1 MIVLLAEGRT
11 EKVLGVHLKAFLDR
25 RADIEGKPKV
35 ALRTKDIMNL
45 NPRKL
50 RGRIRLELREP
61 QVDGVVGLVDVY
73 PDFPSAQ
80 AARDFLLEAAD
91 GDPRFH
97 AHAAQYDVEAWLLP
111 YWDTICRRLGV
122 RRAAPGHDPE
132 AVDRER
138 PPSRRLAEL
147 YRLARPR
154 RKYVKT
160 AEMSA
165 ILRNQDLTV
174 SADRC
179 PEFKA
184 LLNTLLTVA
193 GLSPLG

>member
-1 MIVLLAEGRT
+1 MIVLLVEGKT
-11 EKVLGVHLKAFLDR
+11 EKALGDHLKAFLDR

-45 NPRKL
+45 NARKL

-91 GDPRFH
+91 GEPRFH

-111 YWDTICRRLGV
+111 YWDAICRRLGV
-122 RRAAPGHDPE
+122 TRAAPGDDPE
-132 AVDRER
+132 QVDLDR
-138 PPSRRLAEL
+138 PPSRHLAEL

-174 SADRC
+174 AADRC